1 MILSG
6 DGAGERDDDGR
17 HNGDKTGIFAAVQG
31 GDDGHAK
38 DDEVH
43 TDLALDDR
51 AAALGV
57 GLQPAENE
65 QCQRQ
70 YDEDNDDGGQK
81 RLAVDRDI
89 PLRAVQAVKEL
100 GGQQQL
106 KAQAVHDIQRFF
118 IHPAQPPYQHADA
131 QHQQDGG
138 HDPDGEQKSLH
149 FLSFPLRP
157 STSRGVFFHC
167 TIRIWGE
174 PCRILPKYSRFSPAW
189 QAH

>member
-1 MILSG
+1 MVLVSSLRQMLGPLQIR
-6 DGAGERDDDGR
+6 AEKERKR
-17 HNGDKTGIFAAVQG
+17 LQ
-31 GDDGHAK
+31 GDDGHAE

-57 GLQPAENE
+57 GLQPTENE
-65 QCQRQ
+65 QGQRQ
-70 YDEDNDDGGQK
+70 YDENNDDGGQK

-118 IHPAQPPYQHADA
+118 IHPAQPPHQHADA

-157 STSRGVFFHC
+157 STSRRVFFPLYHKNLGR
-167 TIRIWGE
+167 TV
-174 PCRILPKYSRFSPAW
+174 SDSS
-189 QAH
+189 